1 MKFYRIVYKLLSG
14 FFRFVLRIEITG
26 QENEPDQVGYL
37 ACANHIS
44 NWDVIIL
51 AVSLKRPVQFFA
63 KAELFKIPLLKQL
76 ITALGAFPAERGAAD
91 LGALKKTI
99 HLLQD
104 GNVVGF
110 FPQGTRRP
118 GVNPKNTTVKPGV
131 SMIAHR
137 SGCPVLPIFI
147 QTKNHN
153 IRPFRKVLVSIGKPI
168 EASELGIDK
177 NAKEQYAKASAF
189 VFSHITELEKEELS

>member
-14 FFRFVLRIEITG
+14 FFRFLLRIEITG
-26 QENEPDQVGYL
+26 QENEPEQTGYL

-91 LGALKKTI
+91 LGALKNTI
-99 HLLQD
+99 SLLQKGD
-104 GNVVGF
+104 VVGF

-118 GVNPKNTTVKPGV
+118 GTDPKNTAVKSGV
-131 SMIAHR
+131 AMIAHR
-137 SGCPVLPIFI
+137 SGCPVLPILI
-147 QTKNHN
+147 QTKNYK
-153 IRPFRKVLVSIGKPI
+153 IRPFRKVFVSIGKPI
-168 EASELGIDK
+168 EAAELAIDK

-189 VFSHITELEKEELS
+189 VFSHITDMEKEELS